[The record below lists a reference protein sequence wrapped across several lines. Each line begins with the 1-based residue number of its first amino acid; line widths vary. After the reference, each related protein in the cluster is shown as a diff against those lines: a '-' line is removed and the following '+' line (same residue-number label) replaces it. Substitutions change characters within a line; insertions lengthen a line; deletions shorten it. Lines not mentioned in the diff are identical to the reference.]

1 MLRSV
6 FSAGNIR
13 LRTLIDDLLE
23 DYQRSSTKMERSLI
37 VSRIVEGAI
46 GGNGGGFVRQDSKTK
61 RWFQVGSRTAREKVG
76 QAIRAAL
83 KKHEKY
89 DAQHIASQKHAKG
102 YTTGSFSTANQFGEH
117 REVTLPTSP
126 HNLQPRVQPDSPI
139 HSSSF
144 GPSVASSRQ
153 PGQQSHRTLND
164 QILQQASSVAG
175 FNLEASSM
183 GQKQHHRP
191 QWPPISTR
199 GVDSSL
205 YDPNLLALPPIESGR
220 LHQHDRMSPSFAT
233 YPQDGLLSS
242 PIGRT
247 SSQKAGF
254 HTQQVQWSPTLG
266 SIHSPY
272 LGRNDMPSQAERLP
286 RQTSSSIFSG
296 QHESTARVPTRTSIL
311 SETGFPS
318 MQVLRMELM
327 NRQLYQ
333 SHLERQAFLVRE
345 SASHA
350 AQSPFSRRGLPNPP
364 AGGPFTPAQLP
375 LLHRRNRDDRFRYP
389 RSQEDTLG

>member
-83 KKHEKY
+83 KRHEKY
-89 DAQHIASQKHAKG
+89 DAQQIASQKHADG
-102 YTTGSFSTANQFGEH
+102 YTAGSFSTANQVGEH
-117 REVTLPTSP
+117 REVTLPTCL

-139 HSSSF
+139 DSSSF
-144 GPSVASSRQ
+144 GSSVASSRQ
-153 PGQQSHRTLND
+153 PDQQSHRTLND
-164 QILQQASSVAG
+164 RILQQASSVAG
-175 FNLEASSM
+175 FNLE
-183 GQKQHHRP
+183 GQTQHHRP

-199 GVDSSL
+199 GVNSSL

-220 LHQHDRMSPSFAT
+220 LQQHDRMSPSFTT
-233 YPQDGLLSS
+233 YPQDGLMSS
-242 PIGRT
+242 TIGRT
-247 SSQKAGF
+247 SSQQAGF
-254 HTQQVQWSPTLG
+254 HTQQVQWSPALG

-272 LGRNDMPSQAERLP
+272 LGRNDTPSQAERLP
-286 RQTSSSIFSG
+286 RQTSSSTFSG

-318 MQVLRMELM
+318 MQVLGMELV
-327 NRQLYQ
+327 NRQFYQ
-333 SHLERQAFLVRE
+333 SHLERQVFLLRG
-345 SASHA
+345 SASLA
-350 AQSPFSRRGLPNPP
+350 ARLPFLTEDCRIHLVEAPSRL
-364 AGGPFTPAQLP
+364 
-375 LLHRRNRDDRFRYP
+375 
-389 RSQEDTLG
+389 RS